1 MLSLEDAALII
12 SVGVALVAGVGK
24 ALVGGGAG
32 TGVDPGEGDGMA
44 RGGGDPRSQLTKLP
58 VVDPAFPRGPFGT
71 PNVRL

>member
-32 TGVDPGEGDGMA
+32 IDRDPIAHAETVETA
-44 RGGGDPRSQLTKLP
+44 VAA
-58 VVDPAFPRGPFGT
+58 VVDALFG
-71 PNVRL
+71 VRIGGQWYRR